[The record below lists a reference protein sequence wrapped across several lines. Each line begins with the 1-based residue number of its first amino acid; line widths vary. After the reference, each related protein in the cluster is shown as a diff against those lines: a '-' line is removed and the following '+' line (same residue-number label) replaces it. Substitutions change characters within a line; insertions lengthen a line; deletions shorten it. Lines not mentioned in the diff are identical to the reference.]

1 MYRCETI
8 SIPGFIQ
15 QLAVSYIGHG
25 YWFYVTGKIPEGKDP
40 SAVDR
45 KLIAKHDL
53 EISKWARAR
62 RKKAGLA
69 NTQYIRFGRF
79 FVLLASKG
87 EHPFFREEPRFK
99 DIREDSIRF
108 EGYSIGLKKGV
119 DGRFHPSVRIHPE
132 RYRELKAHFL
142 EIATRRSVDV
152 LGGEFKRLP
161 YQPYAPVCRQ
171 LLALLRGVNRAR
183 EMAGLQRVERDCL
196 RLWRKPV
203 KPFGEGGFGRA
214 RPDSVGGRQC
224 AENG

>member
-1 MYRCETI
+1 MYRFEAT

-40 SAVDR
+40 AAVDR
-45 KLIAKHDL
+45 KLLDKYDL

-69 NTQYIRFGRF
+69 NVHYIRFERF

-87 EHPFFREEPRFK
+87 VHPFFQEETNFK

-119 DGRFHPSVRIHPE
+119 DGRFHPSIRIHPE

-142 EIATRRSVDV
+142 EIATRRSPDF
-152 LGGEFKRLP
+152 LAREFKRLP
-161 YQPYAPVCRQ
+161 LEPYAPVCRQ

-183 EMAGLQRVERDCL
+183 ETAGLPTVGKECL

-203 KPFGEGGFGRA
+203 KPFGEGGFPEA
-214 RPDSVGGRQC
+214 
-224 AENG
+224 A

>member
-1 MYRCETI
+1 MYRFEAT

-25 YWFYVTGKIPEGKDP
+25 YWFYVTGRIPEGKDP
-40 SAVDR
+40 AAVDR
-45 KLIAKHDL
+45 KLVQKYGL

-69 NTQYIRFGRF
+69 NVHYIRYGRF

-87 EHPFFREEPRFK
+87 EHEFFREEPFK

-132 RYRELKAHFL
+132 QYGELKAHFL
-142 EIATRRSVDV
+142 EIATRRSAES
-152 LGGEFKRLP
+152 LEKEFKRLP

-171 LLALLRGVNRAR
+171 LLALVRGVNRAR
-183 EMAGLQRVERDCL
+183 EMAGLQRIDRSCL

-203 KPFGEGGFGRA
+203 KPFGEGAG
-214 RPDSVGGRQC
+214 
-224 AENG
+224 AEAA